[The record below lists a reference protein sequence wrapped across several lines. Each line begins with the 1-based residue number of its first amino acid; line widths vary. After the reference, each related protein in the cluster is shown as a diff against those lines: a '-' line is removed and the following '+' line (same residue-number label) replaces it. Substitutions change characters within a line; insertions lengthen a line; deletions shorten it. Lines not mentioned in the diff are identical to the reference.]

1 MSLKEYLQKLIT
13 INKTLCLFSFLFLNG
28 WMKTN
33 SQVNDEEI
41 NTFSMI
47 YRLAF
52 HANKRLWLPAE
63 HFLLLLMGRWTERMD
78 CLTHVQLH
86 RSLHPY
92 LCLFE
97 LLLELVHSVESNK
110 IISKLW
116 KVKILNKLNNFVLK
130 WIYSNKYTVILYVQM
145 QFQLLDMLQLS
156 MGSKLVFLV
165 FVFQPTVEVHPMHKL
180 HKMLC
185 QTNAP
190 MQQLWIQLTIHL
202 FSENIF
208 FIQSKFIFVPSKF
221 NAISEHSRSHW
232 GSF

>member
-13 INKTLCLFSFLFLNG
+13 INKTLCLFLNG

-63 HFLLLLMGRWTERMD
+63 HFLLLLMERWTERMD
-78 CLTHVQLH
+78 CLKHVQLH
-86 RSLHPY
+86 HSLHPY

-97 LLLELVHSVESNK
+97 LLLGLVRSVESNE

-116 KVKILNKLNNFVLK
+116 KVKILNKMNIFVLK
-130 WIYSNKYTVILYVQM
+130 WIWFEKYAKIYVQM

-156 MGSKLVFLV
+156 MGSKLAFLV

-180 HKMLC
+180 HKM
-185 QTNAP
+185 
-190 MQQLWIQLTIHL
+190 
-202 FSENIF
+202 
-208 FIQSKFIFVPSKF
+208 
-221 NAISEHSRSHW
+221 
-232 GSF
+232 